1 MHTITEVDLRQWC
14 KDAGYSGEDNPP
26 AMKSWLETQYDAIEI
41 NGNQVALKDC
51 QIEQPKKVLP
61 ATKTETPTEDFDAK
75 LKAAVDAALK
85 AKGIEP
91 DVKRPRLV
99 TPDTAKVS
107 NVKSVEQALYER
119 EIEKGNAR
127 FKSYEA
133 AKGFQLWMQGNIH
146 KATNSFDAYAKS
158 TKAFAEFTEKVWG
171 KAYAG
176 NSQANGA
183 ALVPEQFIP
192 DLIRNVEEYGVA
204 RRLAK
209 VVPMAAETVILPRR
223 TGGLTMYYVAQNGTA
238 TASTGTYDNV
248 TLTARTGIVYCTASM
263 QMLQDSG
270 LPFTDLLMEEMA
282 YSIAI
287 AEDDA
292 VLKGDGSGTYGG
304 MTGFER
310 KYGVTATDGGY
321 VVVGGADATAHTA
334 AQLNTAIGRLP
345 SYARKNAVW
354 CVHPTI
360 KANVFDRLADSTPG
374 GLTLGEL
381 TGFGLVQKWKGIPII
396 ENQSMSSV
404 LDANATNRA
413 GFTAG
418 DQIDILLGDFSRAAL
433 FGERMQVQL
442 ETDMSVGFASY
453 SIAFRGVVRHDVN
466 VHSVG
471 SSTAAG
477 PVISFWQT

>member
-1 MHTITEVDLRQWC
+1 
-14 KDAGYSGEDNPP
+14 
-26 AMKSWLETQYDAIEI
+26 
-41 NGNQVALKDC
+41 
-51 QIEQPKKVLP
+51 
-61 ATKTETPTEDFDAK
+61 
-75 LKAAVDAALK
+75 
-85 AKGIEP
+85 
-91 DVKRPRLV
+91 
-99 TPDTAKVS
+99 
-107 NVKSVEQALYER
+107 
-119 EIEKGNAR
+119 
-127 FKSYEA
+127 
-133 AKGFQLWMQGNIH
+133 
-146 KATNSFDAYAKS
+146 
-158 TKAFAEFTEKVWG
+158 
-171 KAYAG
+171 
-176 NSQANGA
+176 
-183 ALVPEQFIP
+183 
-192 DLIRNVEEYGVA
+192 
-204 RRLAK
+204 
-209 VVPMAAETVILPRR
+209 
-223 TGGLTMYYVAQNGTA
+223 
-238 TASTGTYDNV
+238 
-248 TLTARTGIVYCTASM
+248 
-263 QMLQDSG
+263 
-270 LPFTDLLMEEMA
+270 MEEMA

-287 AEDDA
+287 AEDNA
-292 VLKGDGSGTYGG
+292 VLVGDGSATYGG

>member
-1 MHTITEVDLRQWC
+1 MHILKETDLRQWC
-14 KDAGYSGEDNPP
+14 KSAGYTGADDLP

-41 NGNQVALKDC
+41 DGKEVALKDC
-51 QIEQPKKVLP
+51 QLEAPAKKVLP
-61 ATKTETPTEDFDAK
+61 VTMQQPVEDFDAK
-75 LKAAVDAALK
+75 LKAMVDERMRLA
-85 AKGIEP
+85 GHQPE
-91 DVKRPRLV
+91 VKRPRLV
-99 TPDTAKVS
+99 NPEPEVKS
-107 NVKSVEQALYER
+107 VKSVEQAMYENS
-119 EIEKGNAR
+119 IAKGRAR
-127 FKSYEA
+127 FASYES
-133 AKGFQLWMQGNIH
+133 AKAFQLWMAGNIH
-146 KATNSFDAYAKS
+146 AARNNPEAYAGAV
-158 TKAFAEFTEKVWG
+158 KAYRDFTDRVWG
-171 KAYAG
+171 KAYAS
-176 NSQANGA
+176 NSQSNGA
-183 ALVPEQFIP
+183 ALVPQGFVP

-209 VVPMAAETVILPRR
+209 VIPMPEENIILPRR
-223 TGGLTMYYVAQNGTA
+223 TGGLTMYYPAQNAAA

-248 TLTARTGIVYCTASM
+248 QLTAKTGVVYCTASM

-270 LPFTDLLMEEMA
+270 LPFVDLTMEEMA

-287 AEDDA
+287 AEDNA
-292 VLKGDGSGTYGG
+292 VLVGDGSATYGG